1 MCTTRQFTVAA
12 GLLAL
17 LAATSIASAVAAD
30 DVIFAAPATAD
41 VKTQTLQWVAGQD
54 AKDAQLRE
62 QVAKLWV
69 LPEGKVP
76 ARVLL
81 DKVVQTFA
89 LVDADTR
96 DFIAACQFVDVPLH
110 PPEAKVLENKDSGEF
125 YRANLRLFFARY
137 LTERKMYDEALDVFA
152 EIDTRQVIDPAGCLF
167 FKAVCQHQLLR
178 KTEGLATIKKLLSST
193 EDVPVSYN
201 SVATL
206 MQYELQNLREDSLDE
221 VARLMRDVERRLDL
235 ARGGAKV
242 QKKENEIVA
251 ALDKIIEKLEQQ
263 QGGGGGGSG
272 NGSGKS
278 NQSSSPANDSSIK
291 GTQAPGNIDKKN
303 HRKQGGWGDLPAK
316 EEVRAKNEL
325 NRKLP
330 PHYKQ
335 ATEQYFKKIAKYRLK
350 TRSRR

>member
-1 MCTTRQFTVAA
+1 MLTIKQFRGTAA
-12 GLLAL
+12 LLAL
-17 LAATSIASAVAAD
+17 LTISFAAPASAAD
-30 DVIFAAPATAD
+30 DVIFAAAAAAD
-41 VKTQTLQWVAGQD
+41 VKSQTLQWVAGKN
-54 AKDAQLRE
+54 AKDEQLRE
-62 QVAKLWV
+62 QVGKLWV

-89 LVDADTR
+89 LVDAETR
-96 DFIAACQFVDVPLH
+96 DFVAACRFVDAPLN
-110 PPEAKVLENKDSGEF
+110 PPKATVLEDKNSPEF
-125 YRANLRLFFARY
+125 YRSNLRLFFARY
-137 LTERKMYDEALDVFA
+137 LTERKMYDEALEVFA
-152 EIDTRQVIDPAGCLF
+152 EIDTKTVIDPAGCLF
-167 FKAVCQHQLLR
+167 FKAVCQHQLLK
-178 KTEGLATIKKLLSST
+178 KTEGLATIQQLLTGT

-235 ARGGAKV
+235 ARGGPKV
-242 QKKENEIVA
+242 QKEEEEIVE

-263 QGGGGGGSG
+263 QGGGGGGG
-272 NGSGKS
+272 NGPGKG
-278 NQSSSPANDSSIK
+278 NQPSSPANDSSIK
-291 GTQAPGNIDKKN
+291 GSKAAGNIDKKN
-303 HRKQGGWGDLPAK
+303 LRRQGGWGDLPAK
-316 EEVRAKNEL
+316 EETRAKNEL

>member
-1 MCTTRQFTVAA
+1 MCTMNQFRVAA

-17 LAATSIASAVAAD
+17 SVLTIVAPISAAD
-30 DVIFAAPATAD
+30 DVIFAAPAAAD
-41 VKTQTLQWVAGQD
+41 VKSKMRQWVDGKN
-54 AKDAQLRE
+54 AKDEQLRE
-62 QVAKLWV
+62 QVDKLWV

-81 DKVVQTFA
+81 EKVVQTFA

-96 DFIAACQFVDVPLH
+96 DFVAACRFVDAPLN
-110 PPEAKVLENKDSGEF
+110 PPKAKVLEDKKSAEF
-125 YRANLRLFFARY
+125 YRSNLRLFFARY
-137 LTERKMYDEALDVFA
+137 LTQRKMYDEALEVFA
-152 EIDTRQVIDPAGCLF
+152 EIDTKTVVDPAGCLF
-167 FKAVCQHQLLR
+167 FKAVCQHQLLK
-178 KTEGLATIKKLLSST
+178 KTEGLATIKQLLTST

-235 ARGGAKV
+235 ARGGPKV
-242 QKKENEIVA
+242 QKEEDEIVE

-272 NGSGKS
+272 NGQGKT
-278 NQSSSPANDSSIK
+278 NQPSSAANHSSIN
-291 GTQAPGNIDKKN
+291 GTTGPGNIDKKN
-303 HRKQGGWGDLPAK
+303 LRKQGGWGDLPAK
-316 EEVRAKNEL
+316 EEARAKNEL

>member
-1 MCTTRQFTVAA
+1 MCTIKQFTAAA

-17 LAATSIASAVAAD
+17 SAVLPFAPVSADD
-30 DVIFAAPATAD
+30 DVIFAAPAAAD
-41 VKTQTLQWVAGQD
+41 VKSQTLQWVAGQD
-54 AKDAQLRE
+54 AKDEQLRE
-62 QVAKLWV
+62 QVGKLWV
-69 LPEGKVP
+69 LPEGKVS

-96 DFIAACQFVDVPLH
+96 DFVASCQFINAPLY
-110 PPEAKVLENKDSGEF
+110 PPEAKVLENDGSDPF
-125 YRANLRLFFARY
+125 YLANLRLFFARY
-137 LTERKMYDEALDVFA
+137 LTERKMYDEALEIFA
-152 EIDTRQVIDPAGCLF
+152 DIDPSQVIDPAGCLF
-167 FKAVCQHQLLR
+167 FKAVCEHQLLK
-178 KTEGLATIKKLLSST
+178 KTEGLATIKQLLSST

-206 MQYELQNLREDSLDE
+206 MQYELQNLRENSLDE
-221 VARLMRDVERRLDL
+221 VARLMRDVGRRLDL
-235 ARGGAKV
+235 ARGGPKV
-242 QKKENEIVA
+242 QKEEDEIVE

-263 QGGGGGGSG
+263 QGGGGGGG
-272 NGSGKS
+272 NGPGKG
-278 NQSSSPANDSSIK
+278 NQPSSPANDSGIK
-291 GTQAPGNIDKKN
+291 GSQAPGNIDKKSL
-303 HRKQGGWGDLPAK
+303 RKQGGWGDLPAK
-316 EEVRAKNEL
+316 EEARAKNEL